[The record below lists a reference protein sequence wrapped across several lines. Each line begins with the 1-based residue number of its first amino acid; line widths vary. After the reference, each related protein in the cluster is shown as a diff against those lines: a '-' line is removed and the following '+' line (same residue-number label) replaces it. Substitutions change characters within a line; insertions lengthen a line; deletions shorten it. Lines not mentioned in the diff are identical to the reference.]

1 MDVSEIRDRIVDV
14 QVMRLGEVEDHP
26 LNYKIHTDL
35 QGAAMDGVVE
45 EVGWAGIPLA
55 YHSERNG
62 GKLTYLDGHL
72 RKRRFPNLKAR
83 VAITDLNDQEAD
95 LFLLTYDP
103 IAAMAHES
111 PEQLDALLRNVEASN
126 AAVQALLAELAS
138 KAGLYIDKPEPPS
151 LDDLEAE
158 YGEPDERD
166 FWPVISVKVSPETK
180 GKYDEVMK
188 QLPGEDEAAKFD
200 ALISGAL

>member
-1 MDVSEIRDRIVDV
+1 MDVSEIRDRIIDV
-14 QVMRLGEVEDHP
+14 QTLRLGDIENHP
-26 LNYKIHTDL
+26 LNYKVHTDL

-72 RKRRFPNLKAR
+72 RKMRFPNLKAR
-83 VAITDLNDQEAD
+83 VAITDLTDAEAD

-111 PEQLDALLRNVEASN
+111 PEQLDALLRGVEASN
-126 AAVQALLAELAS
+126 AAVQALLAELSS
-138 KAGLYIDKPEPPS
+138 KAGLYVDRPESPS
-151 LDDLEAE
+151 SND
-158 YGEPDERD
+158 GG
-166 FWPVISVKVSPETK
+166 I
-180 GKYDEVMK
+180 
-188 QLPGEDEAAKFD
+188 PGEFAEFGEDIETDYCCPKCGYSW
-200 ALISGAL
+200 SGKPK

>member
-72 RKRRFPNLKAR
+72 RKRRFPNLQAR
-83 VAITDLNDQEAD
+83 VAITDLNDAEAD

-103 IAAMAHES
+103 IAAMAHEIADQVQSLTTCPDVAVLCRGEHLCMSMRGIKS
-111 PEQLDALLRNVEASN
+111 PAVMSTSVMRGQFRESAEARAEFLQILDGSR
-126 AAVQALLAELAS
+126 
-138 KAGLYIDKPEPPS
+138 
-151 LDDLEAE
+151 
-158 YGEPDERD
+158 YGN
-166 FWPVISVKVSPETK
+166 S
-180 GKYDEVMK
+180 
-188 QLPGEDEAAKFD
+188 
-200 ALISGAL
+200 